1 MFRSTLALIAALLL
15 GHTSASA
22 ATPPA
27 DEAPLHDRLE
37 AAQKT
42 INSLMD
48 GQPSTTTET
57 DIQVAQH
64 WHNHH
69 WNNWHNHWNNWANH
83 WHNHHRH

>member
-15 GHTSASA
+15 GNTSASA
-22 ATPPA
+22 ATPPTR
-27 DEAPLHDRLE
+27 EAPLHDRLE

-42 INSLMD
+42 INGLMD
-48 GQPSTTTET
+48 GQPSTTET
-57 DIQVAQH
+57 DTRVAQH

-83 WHNHHRH
+83 WHNHHHH